1 MSKKIISVLWN
12 KIFVIQLLKK
22 KNFISSI
29 FRKFSIRNEDMDVKY
44 FVSPKISGNLRKPSK
59 SSEREREGGV
69 VKDKKEVVKN
79 RLPVIRRFKIQL
91 HPNFG

>member
-1 MSKKIISVLWN
+1 M
-12 KIFVIQLLKK
+12 QLLKK

-29 FRKFSIRNEDMDVKY
+29 FRKFPIRNEDMDVGY

-59 SSEREREGGV
+59 SSERERERE